1 MTSIILELEQHT
13 KTSISRAWAIPVGM
27 ANMVQGFLMQSEG
40 RYFNIVFGAL
50 LITAGFYYWLL
61 YKPKT
66 VSFDE
71 NGIEGKIK
79 RGTVLHLRWE
89 ELSKLEGSMY
99 EITLY
104 TKAGQKYVIDL
115 SNITFRE
122 HKELKPQILELAK
135 SKQIEVVAA

>member
-1 MTSIILELEQHT
+1 MSVDAVIGRAVPRQARSRDRLARIIRAAGEL
-13 KTSISRAWAIPVGM
+13 I
-27 ANMVQGFLMQSEG
+27 
-40 RYFNIVFGAL
+40 
-50 LITAGFYYWLL
+50 
-61 YKPKT
+61 
-66 VSFDE
+66 DE
-71 NGIEGKIK
+71 NGIDGKIK

-89 ELSKLEGSMY
+89 QLSKLEGSMY